1 MEGSEKMR
9 LRWVRISPTLSDET
23 VSFRVEGCAGMRL
36 REFIKTVLREGPRP
50 CGNFRVYANYYTSA
64 ALAMDALVSS
74 ARCNG
79 GWGQMNYEVVIAWK
93 GGEHAEA

>member
-1 MEGSEKMR
+1 MR

-36 REFIKTVLREGPRP
+36 REFIKTALREGPRP

-74 ARCNG
+74 ANCTRVR
-79 GWGQMNYEVVIAWK
+79 GQMNYEVQISWK
-93 GGEHAEA
+93 GGEYAEA

>member
-1 MEGSEKMR
+1 MR

-36 REFIKTVLREGPRP
+36 HDFIVAVLSEGSSH

-74 ARCNG
+74 ANCTR
-79 GWGQMNYEVVIAWK
+79 GWGQMNYEVLISWK
-93 GGEHAEA
+93 GGEYAEA